1 MHGDD
6 QEPSKEQDGGL
17 NIRNKL
23 VPKFPTTLFGP
34 AGRIFMDGGRRS
46 SWSSW
51 KMNSCFGTKWD
62 GTKIQGD
69 LRRSCPQVKVCKVF
83 FGKAPF
89 TGRSGQKGSDLT
101 ETAQQNNL
109 ERFRPYR
116 TNLMSLYYA
125 HASLQQERTKKKTHG
140 SDGPTGQGGTCDVC
154 C

>member
-1 MHGDD
+1 M
-6 QEPSKEQDGGL
+6 PMRVCSKKGQ
-17 NIRNKL
+17 R
-23 VPKFPTTLFGP
+23 KFPMGP
-34 AGRIFMDGGRRS
+34 TAQQVGRS